1 MKTTIKKKIQAIDVV
16 IFTLLAFFSLALLLL
31 LAWGVLTSFKS
42 YDDFALFNNILGLPN
57 MEAYG
62 AQDALAFGNYR
73 RVLFSTVFHL
83 NSSNASYYSAL
94 FGYIENSPNKV
105 FVFGDYLF
113 NSFLYSIVCSFVHA
127 FVAFTCAYLC
137 AKYKFRFSE
146 LIYVTMLVV
155 MAIPIVGSSPAMV
168 SLLRDL
174 GIHDTIFAMVALN
187 FNFTGIYFFV
197 FHAYLTG
204 IPDTYVEAAEIDG
217 ATQLGVFIKIIF
229 PLCVKTFFTVFLLQF
244 IQTWNDYQTPLLYYP
259 NHPTLAYA
267 VFRMTNNTGGADKGM
282 EYQGV
287 PQRVAGCMVLAI
299 PIFVIFVAFNKLLMG
314 NLTMGGLKE

>member
-1 MKTTIKKKIQAIDVV
+1 MKTIIKKKIQVIDVV
-16 IFTLLAFFSLALLLL
+16 IFALLTIFSLTLLLL

-42 YDDFALFNNILGLPN
+42 YDDFTLFNNIIGLPN
-57 MEAYG
+57 LEAYG

-83 NSSNASYYSAL
+83 NSTNASYYSAL

-146 LIYVTMLVV
+146 FIYVLMLIV

-204 IPDTYVEAAEIDG
+204 ISDTYVEAAEIDG
-217 ATQLGVFIKIIF
+217 ASQLRTMVSVMIPLVKTVFI
-229 PLCVKTFFTVFLLQF
+229 TVFLLRF
-244 IQTWNDYQTPLLYYP
+244 IAYWNDYQTPLLYMP
-259 NHPTLAYA
+259 NKPTIAYGIFIFSFQSDN
-267 VFRMTNNTGGADKGM
+267 VYST
-282 EYQGV
+282 V
-287 PQRVAGCMVLAI
+287 PMKLTAAFIIAI
-299 PIFVIFVAFNKLLMG
+299 PIIILFLVFRNKIMQ
-314 NLTMGGLKE
+314 NVTVGGVK